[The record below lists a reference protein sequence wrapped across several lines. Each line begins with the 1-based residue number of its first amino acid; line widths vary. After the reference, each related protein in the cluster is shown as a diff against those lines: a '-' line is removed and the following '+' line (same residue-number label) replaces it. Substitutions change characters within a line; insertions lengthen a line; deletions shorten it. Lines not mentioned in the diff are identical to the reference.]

1 VWRTRYFSKDE
12 LISKLKD
19 ILAVEIQAKD
29 SYEEDI
35 ATFKNFQILDRI
47 RRIHNDELKHI
58 KILRDLVETLGGST
72 EEFENQ

>member
-1 VWRTRYFSKDE
+1 VENKILSKDE